1 MRNACSCVGTASSS
15 LKSVRRKIGYPG
27 ALPTQIWVMSGMIPV
42 NTIGA
47 WVHRLEPEGQQNTM
61 SMKRD
66 ARAGSANKCWSYMVK
81 RPRSR
86 GCLHLGLRQIVQAV
100 ILAKLVHVEVA
111 LQDPLLH
118 GVGGLGLLRHLADR
132 RFHNSKT
139 LGTLV
144 AAVLKDW
151 RWSGHGATL
160 GARTEVLCKV
170 VAFACRRPCQ
180 RVIKLDILFNI
191 LCNDVRPDR
200 GNGYGSTGGEAR
212 GRCGVDMW

>member
-1 MRNACSCVGTASSS
+1 
-15 LKSVRRKIGYPG
+15 
-27 ALPTQIWVMSGMIPV
+27 MSPV
-42 NTIGA
+42 STIGA
-47 WVHRLEPEGQQNTM
+47 WVHRLEPEGQQNSM

-66 ARAGSANKCWSYMVK
+66 AKAGSANKYWSYMVK

-100 ILAKLVHVEVA
+100 ILAKLVHIKVA

-118 GVGGLGLLRHLADR
+118 GIWSLGLLRHLADR
-132 RFHNSKT
+132 RLHNSNT

-144 AAVLKDW
+144 AAVLENW
-151 RWSGHGATL
+151 RWSRHGATL

-180 RVIKLDILFNI
+180 RVIKLDIFFNV
-191 LCNDVRPDR
+191 LCNDVWPNR
-200 GNGYGSTGGEAR
+200 GNGYRSTGREAR
-212 GRCGVDMW
+212 GRCGVDIWW